1 MKDILLTILP
11 SIFMLIPIIIGIDL
25 YLLLRT
31 YLKLRIKKLK
41 EDQQQI

>member
-1 MKDILLTILP
+1 MKEIFLTILP

-31 YLKLRIKKLK
+31 YLKLKIKKLK
-41 EDQQQI
+41 EDRE